1 MAFLIDIEGTDGCGK
16 QTQSLMLVDA
26 LKNAGHD
33 AFRQDFPN
41 YESLSSG
48 PVKMFLAGDFG
59 DSAYSIE
66 PYQVC
71 SLYAV
76 DRLCTFK
83 TLAPR
88 LKEDTVL
95 VLDRYTNSN
104 VIHNATKFED
114 VAERDKCIDWI
125 YDFEYKTLKLPAP
138 DIVFFLDMPIEM
150 SMKLAD
156 ERAANS
162 NTKMDVN
169 EKNKEYQIKTYNK
182 GKAVAQKLG
191 WTIISCAQNGTIRSK
206 EDIHQDILRIAL
218 QKIKEKF

>member
-26 LKNAGHD
+26 LKSAGHD

-41 YESLSSG
+41 YDSLSSG
-48 PVKMFLAGDFG
+48 PVKMFLGGDFG
-59 DSAYSIE
+59 DSAYSID
-66 PYQVC
+66 PYEVC

-88 LKEDTVL
+88 LKEDTIL

-104 VIHNATKFED
+104 VIHNATKFENN
-114 VAERDKCIDWI
+114 AERDKCINWI
-125 YDFEYKTLKLPAP
+125 YDFEYKTLRLPTP
-138 DIVFFLDMPIEM
+138 DIVFFLDMPIKM
-150 SMKLAD
+150 SMRLAD
-156 ERAANS
+156 ERATN
-162 NTKMDVN
+162 NKTKMDVN

-182 GKAVAQKLG
+182 GKAVAKELG
-191 WTIISCAQNGTIRSK
+191 WTIISCAENGEIRKK
-206 EDIHQDILRIAL
+206 EDIHKEILQIAL
-218 QKIKEKF
+218 KKLQEKF